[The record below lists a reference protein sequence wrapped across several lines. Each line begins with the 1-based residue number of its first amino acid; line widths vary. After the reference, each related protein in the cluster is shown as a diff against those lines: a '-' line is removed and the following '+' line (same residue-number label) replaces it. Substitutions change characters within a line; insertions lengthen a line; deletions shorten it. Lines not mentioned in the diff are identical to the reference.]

1 MIKKNSLVY
10 LVTVDARSYYLNTS
24 SNSIYVQT
32 SIPAKV
38 VDFSGFVPSASLILL
53 NLNSYLNPNSS
64 SFSRIIYILLG
75 VISLFLLFEMLL
87 SQKKTEDFKEFDINT
102 LVFKGLFI
110 DNLKTNIGVKLLLG
124 LSMVPATVTVMTN
137 YLNTGNY
144 SSYGIGLITFGG
156 FYLAIIHCR
165 LLKQFLLLRKIT
177 RKK

>member
-1 MIKKNSLVY
+1 M
-10 LVTVDARSYYLNTS
+10 
-24 SNSIYVQT
+24 
-32 SIPAKV
+32 
-38 VDFSGFVPSASLILL
+38 ASLFLL

-64 SFSRIIYILLG
+64 SFSRIIYILLAL
-75 VISLFLLFEMLL
+75 ILMILLFEMLL
-87 SQKKTEDFKEFDINT
+87 NQKKTEDFKEFDINT
-102 LVFKGLFI
+102 LVFKELFI
-110 DNLKTNIGVKLLLG
+110 GHLKTNIGVKLLLG
-124 LSMVPATVTVMTN
+124 LSMVPVTVTVLTN